1 MLSSG
6 TSDRR
11 IGALSKGVCDVTHSI
26 EVPGKA
32 ASGQNHTLK
41 RSLSTSAVIF
51 MVVAAAAPLTAATGV
66 MPISFLFSENP
77 AAPTYFVVAT
87 VLLILFSVGFAAM
100 SKYLPHAGAFY
111 SYIQAGLGRL
121 VGNGAAMLALG
132 AYALTSIALTVYA
145 GPFAS
150 QLVATFTAWQDS
162 PWWLWSIIIWAF
174 MSYLG
179 FRSVDLSAVVL
190 SVVLIIEVLALG
202 VLGAFVLSKGGAEGL
217 SLEPLN
223 PALAFS
229 SGYPAS
235 GIMWAALVFV
245 GFEATAVYRREA
257 KNPDKTVPRATYG
270 AVFLL
275 GILYVFTSLYMALG
289 LGMGNAIAMIGE
301 DPAGALFAL
310 SNTFVSPE
318 FTVILNILLLGSL
331 FAAAMSF
338 ANVVNRYQLVL
349 SDSGMLPKFV
359 GKVHHKHRAPSNA
372 SLVLSALSLL
382 AIALS
387 AALNLD
393 PVMEVFTPLVGIL
406 AFSVLALM
414 FLSSV
419 SAIFFF
425 RGLTERKP
433 NLWTRFIAPFLAS
446 CGLLF
451 VLVLSFVNIESV
463 AGSPAATVM
472 VTVLMIGLP
481 ILGAFLGIRSKPISD
496 IEAIEDLLDEEA
508 TVQPQP

>member
-1 MLSSG
+1 M
-6 TSDRR
+6 
-11 IGALSKGVCDVTHSI
+11 THTT
-26 EVPGKA
+26 EVPVGA
-32 ASGQNHTLK
+32 ASRQNQSLK
-41 RSLSTSAVIF
+41 RSLNTPAVIF

-77 AAPTYFVVAT
+77 ATPTYFVVAT
-87 VLLILFSVGFAAM
+87 ALLILFSVGFAAM
-100 SKYLPHAGAFY
+100 SKHLPHAGAFY

-132 AYALTSIALTVYA
+132 AYTLTSIALTVYA
-145 GPFAS
+145 GPFVS
-150 QLVATFTAWQDS
+150 KLFATFTVWQDS
-162 PWWLWSIIIWAF
+162 PWWLWSIITWAL

-190 SVVLIIEVLALG
+190 SVFLIIEVLALV
-202 VLGAFVLSKGGAEGL
+202 VLGVFVLSRGGADGL

-223 PALAFS
+223 PAHAFT

-235 GIMWAALVFV
+235 GIMWAALVFI

-289 LGMGNAIAMIGE
+289 LGMGNAIAIISE
-301 DPAGALFAL
+301 DPTGALFAL
-310 SNTFVSPE
+310 SNTFVSSE
-318 FTVILNILLLGSL
+318 FTVLLNILLLGSI

-349 SDSGMLPKFV
+349 SGSGMLPKFV
-359 GKVHHKHRAPSNA
+359 GQVHHKHRAPSNA
-372 SLVLSALSLL
+372 SL
-382 AIALS
+382 ALS
-387 AALNLD
+387 AVSLVAIVISAVLNLD

-425 RGLTERKP
+425 RGLTEGRP
-433 NLWTRFIAPFLAS
+433 NLWIRFIAPFLAS

-463 AGSPAATVM
+463 AGSPSATVL

-481 ILGAFLGIRSKPISD
+481 ILGAFLGIRARPISD
-496 IEAIEDLLDEEA
+496 IEAVEDLLDDELAHKRER
-508 TVQPQP
+508 

>member
-1 MLSSG
+1 M
-6 TSDRR
+6 
-11 IGALSKGVCDVTHSI
+11 THTT
-26 EVPGKA
+26 EVPVGA
-32 ASGQNHTLK
+32 ASRQNQSLK
-41 RSLSTSAVIF
+41 RSLNTPAVIY
-51 MVVAAAAPLTAATGV
+51 MVVAAAAPLMAVTGV

-77 AAPTYFVVAT
+77 ATPTYFVVAT
-87 VLLILFSVGFAAM
+87 ALLILFSVGFAAM
-100 SKYLPHAGAFY
+100 SKHLPHAGAFY

-132 AYALTSIALTVYA
+132 AYTLTSIALTVYA
-145 GPFAS
+145 GPFVS
-150 QLVATFTAWQDS
+150 KLFATFTVWQDS
-162 PWWLWSIIIWAF
+162 PWWLWSIITWAL

-190 SVVLIIEVLALG
+190 SVVLIIEVLALV
-202 VLGAFVLSKGGAEGL
+202 VLGVFVLSRGGADGL

-223 PALAFS
+223 PAHAFT

-245 GFEATAVYRREA
+245 GFEATAVYSREA

-289 LGMGNAIAMIGE
+289 LGMGNAIAIISE
-301 DPAGALFAL
+301 DPTGALFAL
-310 SNTFVSPE
+310 SNTFVSSE
-318 FTVILNILLLGSL
+318 FTVLLNILLLGSI

-349 SDSGMLPKFV
+349 SGSGMLPKFV
-359 GKVHHKHRAPSNA
+359 GQVHHKHRAPSNA
-372 SLVLSALSLL
+372 SL
-382 AIALS
+382 ALS
-387 AALNLD
+387 AVSLVAIVISAVLNLD

-425 RGLTERKP
+425 RGLTEGRP
-433 NLWTRFIAPFLAS
+433 NLWIRFIAPFLAS

-463 AGSPAATVM
+463 AGSPSATVL

-481 ILGAFLGIRSKPISD
+481 ILGAFLGIRARPISD
-496 IEAIEDLLDEEA
+496 IEAVEDLLDDELAHKRER
-508 TVQPQP
+508 

>member
-1 MLSSG
+1 M
-6 TSDRR
+6 
-11 IGALSKGVCDVTHSI
+11 THTT
-26 EVPGKA
+26 EVPVGA
-32 ASGQNHTLK
+32 ASRQNQSLK
-41 RSLSTSAVIF
+41 RSLNTPAVIC
-51 MVVAAAAPLTAATGV
+51 MVVAAAAPLTAVTGV

-77 AAPTYFVVAT
+77 ATPTYFVVAT
-87 VLLILFSVGFAAM
+87 ALVILFSVGFAAM
-100 SKYLPHAGAFY
+100 SKHLPHAGAFY

-132 AYALTSIALTVYA
+132 AYTLSSIALTVYA
-145 GPFAS
+145 GPFVS
-150 QLVATFTAWQDS
+150 QLFATFTVWQDS
-162 PWWLWSIIIWAF
+162 PWWLWSIITWAL

-190 SVVLIIEVLALG
+190 SVVLILEVLALV
-202 VLGAFVLSKGGAEGL
+202 VLGVFVLSRGGADGL

-223 PALAFS
+223 PAHAFT

-289 LGMGNAIAMIGE
+289 LGMGNAIAIISE
-301 DPAGALFAL
+301 DPTGALFAL
-310 SNTFVSPE
+310 SNTFVSSE
-318 FTVILNILLLGSL
+318 FTVLLNILLLGSI

-349 SDSGMLPKFV
+349 SGSGMLPKFV
-359 GKVHHKHRAPSNA
+359 GQVHHKHRAPSNA
-372 SLVLSALSLL
+372 SL
-382 AIALS
+382 ALS
-387 AALNLD
+387 AVSLVAIVISAVLNLD

-425 RGLTERKP
+425 RGLTEGRP
-433 NLWTRFIAPFLAS
+433 NLWIRFIAPFLAS

-463 AGSPAATVM
+463 AGSPSATVL

-481 ILGAFLGIRSKPISD
+481 ILGAFLGIRARPISD
-496 IEAIEDLLDEEA
+496 IEAVEDLLDDELAHKRER
-508 TVQPQP
+508 